1 MRALGID
8 IGASSAKLAYI
19 DAHTTL
25 TAHSERYNAPDREGL
40 TRAVRQAVAGFRDLV
55 AGGREASVRVGLCV
69 PGRVHASGAS
79 IERSVNLPCLEGWR
93 FKQLLSDTLGF
104 TPQMYCVLS
113 DIDAA
118 AYDLCQHDQ
127 AETRHAVLAIGT
139 GVGLTVFEDRQ
150 PLRIG
155 RRGIGHLGQIDIGRL
170 AAHDLIAPDGA
181 SNTLECFVGFRAL
194 RARYGDLDD
203 EAISAVVRAMPMDD
217 PFMRALVRGLRLIH
231 AIYTPSAITVAGGI
245 GLLLSDHADALRHD
259 VSQGLTSLAYPNWSL
274 QFGGSLYHAALGAA
288 RLASR

>member
-8 IGASSAKLAYI
+8 IGGSSAKLAYI
-19 DAHTTL
+19 DDRDTY
-25 TAHSERYNAPDREGL
+25 TARSEPYASPDRVEL
-40 TRAVRQAVAGFRDLV
+40 ARMIRRAVLALQECCSGELGASLV
-55 AGGREASVRVGLCV
+55 VGLCV
-69 PGRVHASGAS
+69 PGRVHASGRCV
-79 IERSVNLPCLEGWR
+79 ERSVNLPCLEGWD
-93 FKQLLSDTLGF
+93 FEQLLCDALGF
-104 TPQMYCVLS
+104 RPQAHRVVS

-118 AYDLCQHDQ
+118 GFELCQQD
-127 AETRHAVLAIGT
+127 AIGVRHALLAIGT
-139 GVGLTVFEDRQ
+139 GVGLAVFEDRQ

-170 AAHDLIAPDGA
+170 EAHDLVAPDGA
-181 SNTLECFVGFRAL
+181 SNTLECFVGLRAL

-203 EAISAVVRAMPMDD
+203 EAISGVVRAMPMDD

-231 AIYTPSAITVAGGI
+231 AIYTPSTITIAGGI

-259 VSQGLTSLAYPNWSL
+259 VSQGLTSLAFPDWTL